1 MSCKVKEATQKKAQV
16 KETRESD
23 SLVIPPVRDGAQS
36 PLYLDGQLYLVEI
49 IFITFWTFSV
59 SSRWISLASFYS
71 QAYRILPT
79 LDIPILNK
87 SKFILNFKSE
97 SVVTS

>member
-23 SLVIPPVRDGAQS
+23 PLVIPPVRDGAQS

-49 IFITFWTFSV
+49 IFITF
-59 SSRWISLASFYS
+59 
-71 QAYRILPT
+71 
-79 LDIPILNK
+79 
-87 SKFILNFKSE
+87 
-97 SVVTS
+97 